1 MGAKFNICVLS
12 SGARQGYI
20 VKYRVIKARG
30 LGEIHVGGGG
40 GIPLPPPPKKKHAYY
55 IVRCSVHL
63 YNITYR
69 YCIILV

>member
-1 MGAKFNICVLS
+1 MGAKLNICVLS

-40 GIPLPPPPKKKHAYY
+40 YPPTPLPQRKNMLT
-55 IVRCSVHL
+55 IL
-63 YNITYR
+63 YVVQYTCTTLPIGT
-69 YCIILV
+69 V